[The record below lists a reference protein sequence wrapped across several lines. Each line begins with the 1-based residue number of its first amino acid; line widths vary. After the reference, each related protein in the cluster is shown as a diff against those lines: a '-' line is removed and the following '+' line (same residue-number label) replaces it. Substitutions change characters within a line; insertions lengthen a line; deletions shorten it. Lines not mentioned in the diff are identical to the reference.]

1 MGATPLLAIVGPTA
15 VGKSRLALHLAESL
29 DGEIVNADS
38 RQIYKYMDIGTAK
51 PPNEERIRVPH
62 HLFDIREPDQE
73 YSLAVFLDMANH
85 TINDIKSRDKL
96 PIAVGGSGQYIWAL
110 LEGWKIP
117 AVAPNPTLRADLEF
131 QVQRRGPWALYQLLQ
146 AVNPKKAEKI
156 DPKNARRII
165 RALEVHFISGSR
177 SPQLGVME
185 SRPETIMVIGLTTDR
200 RELYCKID
208 TRVDRMMSCGFVEE
222 VQTLLDRGYSPQLSS
237 MSGVGYHEIA
247 AYLRGSTAF
256 EDALQQIKYRTHRI
270 ARRQYTWF
278 RLKDQRIRWIQ
289 SDGQELNVGM
299 NMAQEF
305 IMECDKIA
313 SDRRIETDEVH

>member
-1 MGATPLLAIVGPTA
+1 M
-15 VGKSRLALHLAESL
+15 GKSRLALHLAESL
-29 DGEIVNADS
+29 DGEIINADS

-51 PPNEERIRVPH
+51 PPDEERVRVPH
-62 HLFDIREPDQE
+62 HLFDIREPDE
-73 YSLAVFLDMANH
+73 EFSLAVFLEMANR

-110 LEGWKIP
+110 LEGWQIP
-117 AVAPNPTLRADLEF
+117 AVAPNASLRADLEF

-165 RALEVHFISGSR
+165 RALEVHFTPGSK
-177 SPQLGVME
+177 SPQFGAME
-185 SRPETIMVIGLTTDR
+185 PRPETIRVIGLTTDR
-200 RELYCKID
+200 SELYRRID
-208 TRVDRMMSCGFVEE
+208 TRVDGMMSSGFVGE
-222 VQTLLDRGYSPQLSS
+222 VQTLLDMGYSPQLSS

-247 AYLRGSTAF
+247 SYLRGSTALG
-256 EDALQQIKYRTHRI
+256 DAVQQIKYRTHRI

-278 RLKDQRIRWIQ
+278 RLKDQRIRWLQ
-289 SDGQELNVGM
+289 SDGQELNLGR
-299 NMAQEF
+299 NMAQAF

-313 SDRRIETDEVH
+313 SGRRSKTDEVY

>member
-1 MGATPLLAIVGPTA
+1 M
-15 VGKSRLALHLAESL
+15 GKSRLALHLAESL
-29 DGEIVNADS
+29 DGEIINADS

-51 PPNEERIRVPH
+51 PPDEERVRVPH
-62 HLFDIREPDQE
+62 HLFDIREPDEE
-73 YSLAVFLDMANH
+73 YSLAVFLEMANH

-110 LEGWKIP
+110 LEGWQIP
-117 AVAPNPTLRADLEF
+117 AVAPNASLRADLEF

-165 RALEVHFISGSR
+165 RALEVHFTPGSK
-177 SPQLGVME
+177 SPQFGAME
-185 SRPETIMVIGLTTDR
+185 PRPETIMVIGLTTDR
-200 RELYCKID
+200 SELYCRID
-208 TRVDRMMSCGFVEE
+208 RRVDEMMSSGFVGE
-222 VQTLLDRGYSPQLSS
+222 VQTLLGRGYSPQLSS

-247 AYLRGSTAF
+247 SYLRGSTALG
-256 EDALQQIKYRTHRI
+256 DAVQQIKYRTHRI

-278 RLKDQRIRWIQ
+278 RLKDQRIRWLQ
-289 SDGQELNVGM
+289 SDGEELNVGR
-299 NMAQEF
+299 NMAQAF

-313 SDRRIETDEVH
+313 SARRSKTDEVY

>member
-1 MGATPLLAIVGPTA
+1 M
-15 VGKSRLALHLAESL
+15 GKSRLALHLAESL
-29 DGEIVNADS
+29 DGEIINADS

-51 PPNEERIRVPH
+51 PPDKERVRVPH
-62 HLFDIREPDQE
+62 HLFDIREPDEE
-73 YSLAVFLDMANH
+73 YSLAVFLEMANH

-110 LEGWKIP
+110 LEGWQIP
-117 AVAPNPTLRADLEF
+117 AVAPNASLRADLEF

-165 RALEVHFISGSR
+165 RALEVHFTPGSK
-177 SPQLGVME
+177 SPQFGAME
-185 SRPETIMVIGLTTDR
+185 PRPETIMIIGLTTDR
-200 RELYCKID
+200 SELYCRID
-208 TRVDRMMSCGFVEE
+208 RRVDEMMSSGFVGE
-222 VQTLLDRGYSPQLSS
+222 VQTLLDMGYSPQLSS

-247 AYLRGSTAF
+247 SYLRGSTALG
-256 EDALQQIKYRTHRI
+256 DAVQQIKYRTHRI

-278 RLKDQRIRWIQ
+278 RLKDQRIRWLQ
-289 SDGQELNVGM
+289 SDGEELNVGR
-299 NMAQEF
+299 NMAQAF

-313 SDRRIETDEVH
+313 SARRSKTDEVY